1 MNNKYE
7 SSLTAPEDR
16 DLVNKWRPEQS
27 FPPLNNQQASKALQ
41 EHNITSFIEKFPAV
55 DRTFQDPP
63 VPMQNIGL
71 ISFIPAKGAKPNENG
86 VFGFAKLRG
95 NYASELESNQRAEY
109 IIRNVDSYNKIFHTY
124 VGRPFPITVS
134 SQYSSVTEEIDI
146 RKEASSTISN
156 SIKDKKDIEQQQ
168 INEIKERE
176 KKLIEESKNNEVNPY
191 DEYITLKVKLA
202 QISWTYLEHQ
212 KKMTELKDIILKTRV
227 SLTELDDAHPDYK
240 TTYFDKYMEARTN
253 AGIKESSEEAQDNFI
268 KYLVQDAD
276 LGF

>member
-16 DLVNKWRPEQS
+16 DLVNKWRPDQS

-146 RKEASSTISN
+146 RKEATSTISN

-176 KKLIEESKNNEVNPY
+176 KKLIEESKNDEVNPY

-212 KKMTELKDIILKTRV
+212 KKMTELKDIIFKTRL

-240 TTYFDKYMEARTN
+240 NTYFDKYMEARTN